1 MVIYREQNLD
11 EGDLSWLI
19 KDDNRREYYNLSK
32 ITEKRDK
39 CDGLIWSAIVQM
51 NDEIYKKAVVKL
63 WYYQTQYSF

>member
-1 MVIYREQNLD
+1 MIYREQNLD
-11 EGDLSWLI
+11 EGDLIWLI

-32 ITEKRDK
+32 ITEKRDE